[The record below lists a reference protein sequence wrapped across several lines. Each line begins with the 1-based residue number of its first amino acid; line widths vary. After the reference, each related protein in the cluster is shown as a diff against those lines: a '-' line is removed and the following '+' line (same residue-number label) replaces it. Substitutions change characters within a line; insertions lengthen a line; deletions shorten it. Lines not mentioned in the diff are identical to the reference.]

1 MKLALTLCLLAL
13 PASAEC
19 YNWPLSGEP
28 YDGDTFAV
36 TVPGLPDELARVSVR
51 VRGVDTPEIKGAC
64 EAEKEAAIR
73 ARDYSRGW
81 LSDGYEICTPEW
93 GKYGG
98 RVVADVVQDTRNLAQ
113 DLIVRGLG
121 REYNGGA
128 RKGWCDVGLVD

>member
-51 VRGVDTPEIKGAC
+51 VRGVDTPEIRGDC

-73 ARDYSRGW
+73 ARDYAKEW
-81 LSDGYEICTPEW
+81 LSSGYNICSPEW

-98 RVVADVVQDTRNLAQ
+98 RVVADVVQEPRNLAQ

-128 RKGWCDVGLVD
+128 RKGWCDG

>member
-1 MKLALTLCLLAL
+1 MKLALALCLLAL
-13 PASAEC
+13 PVSAGC

-36 TVPGLPDELARVSVR
+36 IVPGLPDELARVSVR

-73 ARDYSRGW
+73 AREFTSTW
-81 LSDGYEICTPEW
+81 LASHDWQICELKW

-98 RVVADVVQDTRNLAQ
+98 RVVADVVQESRNLAQ

-128 RKGWCDVGLVD
+128 RKGWCDE

>member
-13 PASAEC
+13 PVSAEC

-51 VRGVDTPEIKGAC
+51 VRGVDTPEIEGAC
-64 EAEKEAAIR
+64 GAEKEAAIR
-73 ARDYSRGW
+73 ARNYTSEW
-81 LSDGYEICTPEW
+81 LSGGYEICSLEW

-98 RVVADVVQDTRNLAQ
+98 RVVADVVQESRILAQ

-128 RKGWCDVGLVD
+128 RKGWCDDQLGD

>member
-1 MKLALTLCLLAL
+1 MCWKACFIIFLA
-13 PASAEC
+13 ASSHVKAEC

-36 TVPGLPDELARVSVR
+36 IAPGLPDELARVSVR
-51 VRGVDTPEIKGAC
+51 VRGVDAPEIKGVC
-64 EAEKEAAIR
+64 VAEKEVAIR
-73 ARDYSRGW
+73 ARDYAKEW
-81 LSDGYEICTPEW
+81 LSGGYEICGPEW

-98 RVVADVVQDTRNLAQ
+98 RVVADVVQESRNLAQ

-128 RKGWCDVGLVD
+128 RKGWCDE

>member
-1 MKLALTLCLLAL
+1 MKLALALCLLAL

-36 TVPGLPDELARVSVR
+36 TVPGLPNELARVSVR
-51 VRGVDTPEIKGAC
+51 VRGVDTPEIRGEC
-64 EAEKEAAIR
+64 ESEVAAAIR
-73 ARDYSRGW
+73 AREFTAAWVSAGVQ
-81 LSDGYEICTPEW
+81 ICRPEW

-98 RVVADVVQDTRNLAQ
+98 RVVADVSAGGRNLAQ

-128 RKGWCDVGLVD
+128 RKGWCD

>member
-1 MKLALTLCLLAL
+1 MRWAACVIVFFANCPQVK
-13 PASAEC
+13 AEC
-19 YNWPLSGEP
+19 HQWPLSGTP

-64 EAEKEAAIR
+64 EAEKAAAVR
-73 ARDYSRGW
+73 AREFTAAWVSAGVQ
-81 LSDGYEICTPEW
+81 ICRPEW

-98 RVVADVVQDTRNLAQ
+98 RVVADVVQESRNLAQ

-121 REYNGGA
+121 REYNGGS
-128 RKGWCDVGLVD
+128 RKGWCDD